1 MALLSAVCGCTSL
14 SKAGKVEVD
23 MAVQTMRLQRED
35 MLQVTWRGRPY
46 HDLINAFGAPR
57 AVLEMLRREQV
68 KTDIV
73 VYGINDQTSRCIDA
87 FVIVDDYI
95 EEPFVKDY
103 FCR

>member
-1 MALLSAVCGCTSL
+1 MASASALCGCTSF
-14 SKAGKVEVD
+14 SKGGKAEVD
-23 MAVQTMRLQRED
+23 IPQQNSRVQREG

-46 HDLINAFGAPR
+46 HDLIDAFGAPR
-57 AVLEMLRREQV
+57 AVLETPTREQM

-73 VYGINDQTSRCIDA
+73 VYGVNDQISRCIDA

-95 EEPFVKDY
+95 DEPIVKDY